1 SADLILR
8 SSHGIWFFVRAQDL
22 AAHST
27 IFSAAEERS
36 SPVRRA
42 MTPKG
47 TDDSPLDIVDVTE
60 SSETLQ
66 LLLQFMRRQPQPNVA
81 EMDFATLERLAE
93 AAEKYE
99 VYSATQLLK
108 FAMRSFAKDYPS
120 KVLLYA
126 SRHGYTDLAID
137 AA

>member
-1 SADLILR
+1 
-8 SSHGIWFFVRAQDL
+8 
-22 AAHST
+22 
-27 IFSAAEERS
+27 
-36 SPVRRA
+36 

-108 FAMRSFAKDYPS
+108 FAMR
-120 KVLLYA
+120 
-126 SRHGYTDLAID
+126 
-137 AA
+137 